1 MKINNLKVSY
11 GNNVVIDNLN
21 LSIQDE
27 TITCILGPSGLGK
40 TTLLNAIA
48 NNVEYTGFIDNN
60 QSPSYVFQEDRLI
73 NSITIKKNL
82 EFVMKVPDN
91 EKIEKVLKDLN
102 IYECLDKYPNE
113 LSGGQRT
120 RVSIARAYL
129 YGSKLMLLD
138 EPFKDLDIQLKHQL
152 LQSLL
157 KLQKENKV
165 TILYVT
171 HNVDEALLVADRIL
185 VLNKKPVEIVLD
197 EKIELDKNNRNLSH
211 ETLNRVRDLIYKDLI
226 LI

>member
-1 MKINNLKVSY
+1 MIINDLKVAY

-27 TITCILGPSGLGK
+27 TITCILGPSGCGK

-48 NNVEYTGFIDNN
+48 NNVEYFGVIDNN

-82 EFVMKVPDN
+82 EFVMKNKND
-91 EKIEKVLKDLN
+91 EIIEKVLQELN

-138 EPFKDLDIQLKHQL
+138 EPFKDLDVQLKHQL

-157 KLQKENKV
+157 NLQKENKT

-171 HNVDEALLVADRIL
+171 HNIDEALLVADRII
-185 VLNKKPVEIVLD
+185 VLNRKPVEIVLD

-211 ETLNRVRDLIYKDLI
+211 EVLNKVREHIYKDLI